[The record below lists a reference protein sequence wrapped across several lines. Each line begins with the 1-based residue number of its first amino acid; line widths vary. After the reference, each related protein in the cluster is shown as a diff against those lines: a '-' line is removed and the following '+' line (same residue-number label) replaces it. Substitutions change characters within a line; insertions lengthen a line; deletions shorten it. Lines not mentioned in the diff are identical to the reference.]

1 MKPKNILLSSIFLLA
16 MFSCNGGKP
25 STSDLI
31 TVDGKN
37 WYCKTSSTWNTCR
50 WRQRMSL

>member
-31 TVDGKN
+31 TVDVTTDYPEKELVL
-37 WYCKTSSTWNTCR
+37 
-50 WRQRMSL
+50 QDIFDVE